1 MKHHVMLAFLSDV
14 KAKSANEIRTT
25 LYKDPI
31 GLCYTTNE
39 SAIRYEIQQEHHN
52 LEKIFV
58 FASRKVREDLITYR
72 DIKNEKIVAYHDKG
86 GKSWTH
92 LQYFVTRVADIL
104 PNCKNCIE
112 TEEYDEKA
120 EIKSNM
126 NVIVAMA
133 KKIRQ
138 YVQTLP
144 DEDGLLLHVDF
155 TGGMRHAAMIMMVLT
170 RLLQYD
176 KRVQIGD
183 IVYSNYEKKIV
194 EKANDI
200 YDLFSLAAGA
210 EEFVRFGS
218 IQTLEDY
225 YETKSKSPALQS
237 LLKAMKDFAE
247 AINLCHYGE
256 FKEAVRQLRSAVNYF
271 SQHEEE
277 AADKDVRLNDAL
289 MDSLYNRIYYDY
301 KALLEPEELD
311 DLTLILWCVSHDY
324 LQQALTLY
332 TERIPEILVSK
343 GMVSLTESGEKAF
356 TKQFNNDNSG
366 TSKAFK
372 ICNNLYDKEKTKHM
386 QEAIDKKKASYC
398 NELRKCLKMLQQQDV
413 SPETVF
419 DVLQRTMNALFTEVP
434 VVFDDKGLLKRRFKF
449 YQELHMKPKI
459 TWEAYKDNKIF
470 QSIQVQCVKNR
481 KMDLKDFENLPAYKK
496 GKAIAIF
503 MTQMD
508 PRNTLEF
515 FSDIHSP
522 YSERMM
528 TNVKNGWVQSKIS
541 PDTLRQIMEQYYKIK
556 NERNHTNH
564 ARPDSTQ
571 WSTKNICDEIKLGI
585 EQIRAIC

>member
-1 MKHHVMLAFLSDV
+1 MKHHVMLTFLSDV

-25 LYKDPI
+25 RYEGDI

-39 SAIRYEIQQEHHN
+39 SAIRYEIKQEHHN

-72 DIKNEKIVAYHDKG
+72 DTKDNKTVVYHDKD

-92 LQYFVTRVADIL
+92 LEYFVKRVAPIL
-104 PNCKNCIE
+104 PDCENCIDI
-112 TEEYDEKA
+112 EEYDEKA

-138 YVQTLP
+138 YVQKLP
-144 DEDGLLLHVDF
+144 YEDSLVLHVDF

-183 IVYSNYEKKIV
+183 IVYSNYEKQIV

-218 IQTLEDY
+218 IQTLKDY
-225 YETKSKSPALQS
+225 YKEKSQSPALQA
-237 LLKAMKDFAE
+237 LLEAMEAFAE

-256 FKEAVRQLRSAVNYF
+256 FKKAVSQLRGAVNYF
-271 SQHEEE
+271 SQHEEKVVDE
-277 AADKDVRLNDAL
+277 EVRLNDAF

-301 KALLEPEELD
+301 KDLLEPEEPD
-311 DLTLILWCVSHDY
+311 DLTLILWCVSHSY

-332 TERIPEILVSK
+332 TERIPEILISK
-343 GMVSLTESGEKAF
+343 GIVSLTESGEKAF
-356 TKQFNNDNSG
+356 IEQFKNDNSG
-366 TSKAFK
+366 TSEAFK
-372 ICNNLYDKEKTKHM
+372 ICNKLYDKHM
-386 QEAIDKKKASYC
+386 QEAIDKKKAAYC
-398 NELRKCLKMLQQQDV
+398 SELRKCLKMLQQQEV
-413 SPETVF
+413 RPENVF
-419 DVLQRTMNALFTEVP
+419 DVLQSTMESLFTGIP
-434 VVFDDKGLLKRRFKF
+434 AAFDDEDLLKRRLKF
-449 YQELHMKPKI
+449 YQELYTKPKI
-459 TWEAYKDNKIF
+459 TWEAYKDNSIF

-481 KMDLKDFENLPAYKK
+481 EMDLKKFENLPAYKK
-496 GKAIAIF
+496 GKAIATF
-503 MTQMD
+503 MSQMD
-508 PRNTLEF
+508 LRNTLEF
-515 FSDIHSP
+515 FSDIHIP

-528 TNVKNGWVQSKIS
+528 TNVENGWVRSAVS

-564 ARPDSTQ
+564 ARLDSTQ
-571 WSTKNICDEIKLGI
+571 WSTKDICDEIKLGI
-585 EQIRAIC
+585 EQIRDIC

>member
-14 KAKSANEIRTT
+14 KAKNVNEIRTT

-58 FASRKVREDLITYR
+58 FASRKVREDLITYH
-72 DIKNEKIVAYHDKG
+72 DINAGKTVEYHDKD

-92 LQYFVTRVADIL
+92 LQYFVKIVASIL
-104 PNCKNCIE
+104 PVFENCIE
-112 TEEYDEKA
+112 IEEYDEKA

-133 KKIRQ
+133 QKIRQ
-138 YVQTLP
+138 YIQTLP
-144 DEDGLLLHVDF
+144 DEEKLVLHVDF

-183 IVYSNYEKKIV
+183 IVYSNYEKQIV

-225 YETKSKSPALQS
+225 YKGKSQSPALQS
-237 LLKAMKDFAE
+237 LLEAMETFAE
-247 AINLCHYGE
+247 AINLCHYGK

-277 AADKDVRLNDAL
+277 EADADVRLNDAF

-301 KALLEPEELD
+301 KELLEPEEPD
-311 DLTLILWCVSHDY
+311 DLTLILWCVSHSY

-343 GMVSLTESGEKAF
+343 GIVSLTESGEKAF
-356 TKQFNNDNSG
+356 IEQFKNDNSG

-372 ICNNLYDKEKTKHM
+372 ICNNLYDKEETMHM
-386 QEAIDKKKASYC
+386 QEVIDKKRVTYC
-398 NELRKCLKMLQQQDV
+398 NELRKCLKMLQQQAV
-413 SPETVF
+413 SYENVF
-419 DVLQRTMNALFTEVP
+419 DVLQNTTKSLFTEIP
-434 VVFDDKGLLKRRFKF
+434 VVFDDEKLLKRRFKF
-449 YQELHMKPKI
+449 YQELHTKPKI
-459 TWEAYKDNKIF
+459 TWEAYKDNSIF

-481 KMDLKDFENLPAYKK
+481 KMDLKEFENLPAYKK
-496 GKAIAIF
+496 GKAIATF
-503 MTQMD
+503 MSQMD
-508 PRNTLEF
+508 LRNTLEF
-515 FSDIHSP
+515 FSDIHIP

-528 TNVKNGWVQSKIS
+528 TNVKNGWVRSAVS
-541 PDTLRQIMEQYYKIK
+541 PDILCQIMEQYYKIK

-564 ARPDSTQ
+564 ARLDSTQ
-571 WSTKNICDEIKLGI
+571 WSTKDICDEIKLGI
-585 EQIRAIC
+585 EQIRDIC